1 MPKFLNII
9 AVLILLGGVVI
20 SQYFYDQTRS
30 GRPKDQP
37 LILPAEVVKAADLG
51 LDSAA
56 SDYFWLASVQYLGDY
71 QTDGYK
77 DMAKYIELSTEMNP
91 KFSYP
96 YAFGVLMLPDL
107 KMTSKAIE
115 IGKKG
120 IAEADPDWR
129 IPYYMGT
136 MYHINLKD
144 YTNAAKSFDLAA
156 KTAGAPQSIQQI
168 AASYATRPDLR
179 EQTKQI
185 WIGILENSNDEL
197 VKERASAYVYH
208 YELLDLF
215 ESAAKVYK
223 DKYGSYPDPIEK
235 LVEGKI
241 LKEIPVDPFGF
252 KFQIDETGRAEIVN

>member
-1 MPKFLNII
+1 MSKFLNTII
-9 AVLILLGGVVI
+9 IVILLGGIYV
-20 SQYFYDQTRS
+20 SQYFYDQSRS
-30 GRPKDQP
+30 KRSKDQP

-56 SDYFWLASVQYLGDY
+56 SDYFWLASIQYFGDY
-71 QTDGYK
+71 RTDRYK
-77 DMAKYIELSTEMNP
+77 DMAKYIDLSTQLNP

-107 KMTSKAIE
+107 GMTSEAIKLGE
-115 IGKKG
+115 KG

-156 KTAGAPQSIQQI
+156 KTNGAPSSIQQI

-185 WIGILENSNDEL
+185 WIGILENSNDEV
-197 VKERASAYVYH
+197 VKERAGTYVYH
-208 YELLDLF
+208 YEILDLL
-215 ESAAKVYK
+215 EQAAKVYK
-223 DKYGSYPDPIEK
+223 DKFGVYPDPIEK
-235 LVEGKI
+235 LVEVKI
-241 LKEIPVDPFGF
+241 LKEIPNDPFGF
-252 KFQIDETGRAEIVN
+252 KYEIDSDGRARIK